1 MKWLVVISLLVLAGV
16 VVAKFS
22 IPDKRDRLHA
32 AGYLTG
38 LDKEMTAAFTDA
50 GEFSPI
56 PKPGASDW
64 LVAHPE
70 KGQTYQQYLGS
81 NPNQV
86 SRSRRVLYIQP
97 LGGFDKKKA
106 PAIEVLREFTE
117 AYFYPMKVV
126 VRPTLHPRKI
136 TSRMNGGRQQWLTT
150 DLLND
155 LQRKLPNDAYSMLGV
170 TMTDL
175 YPDPSWNFVFGQARI
190 RARVGVFSFARYR
203 PSTEG
208 LDEKELQ
215 AANSLMLRRAL
226 KVLTHESGHMFGVRH
241 CVYYHCNMNGANHMQ
256 EADATPMHLCPVCLR
271 KLQHTIKFSPR
282 ARYQKLFK
290 FYKKHDLKDEAE
302 WVENRL
308 KRMGE

>member
-1 MKWLVVISLLVLAGV
+1 MVYFSFIVLAGV

-22 IPDKRDRLHA
+22 IPDKRGRLRA
-32 AGYLTG
+32 AGSLTG
-38 LDKEMTAAFTDA
+38 LDKEMTVAFSDA
-50 GEFSPI
+50 DEFSPI
-56 PKPGASDW
+56 PKPGNSDW
-64 LVAHPE
+64 LIAHPE
-70 KGQTYQQYLGS
+70 KGQTYRQYLGS
-81 NPNQV
+81 NPNEV

-97 LGGFDKKKA
+97 LGGFDQKKA
-106 PAIEVLREFTE
+106 PAIDVLREFYQ
-117 AYFYPMKVV
+117 AYYYPMKVV
-126 VRPTLHPRKI
+126 VRPTIDPRQI

-150 DLLND
+150 DLLDD
-155 LQRKLPNDAYSMLGV
+155 LQRKLPKDAYSMLGV

-208 LDEKELQ
+208 AGEKELK
-215 AANSLMLRRAL
+215 AADALMLHRAL

-282 ARYQKLFK
+282 ARYKKLLM
-290 FYKKHDLKDEAE
+290 FYKKYHLKSEAE
-302 WVENRL
+302 WVKKRL
-308 KRMGE
+308 MRMGE